1 MQGIPLNER
10 KRLGALLDDRPQ
22 TEVMAMIPQFSQ
34 AETDNFVAPPAQI
47 PEALGVLMFNMERGV
62 NLPEIQEFL
71 RDCPDIQPFD
81 VILANE
87 LDDGCARSGNKNTA
101 RELAQAFGLNYA
113 WGLEFIE
120 LVNDENAKGFHGNAV
135 FSRWPIRR
143 AGVIRLP
150 EQYNWYFDRQKRIGG
165 RLAVF
170 AELDVGGQPVGAVS
184 IHLENRT
191 HGEGRKAQMAAILEA
206 VRKELP
212 DMPLILGG
220 DLNTNTFDGR
230 AKEDIGAI
238 AADPALRRR
247 CLEDVGSFEPLLP
260 LCAADGY
267 EIVPKEPRLT
277 RRKPLPNG
285 DSLPPASGLDP
296 AEGRHRVGKPD
307 DLHRQGGSHLCQAWL
322 RSGTLSG
329 GRAVGPQCRL
339 GHVPPSLIFSA
350 KVSLFPQKT
359 RFKLQKS
366 SVSMDTELFMLRK
379 VLLTSARPC
388 RRPLRSAS
396 SEPRPR
402 PC

>member
-150 EQYNWYFDRQKRIGG
+150 EQYNWYFDRQRRIGG
-165 RLAVF
+165 RCAVL
-170 AELDVGGQPVGAVS
+170 AELDVGGRPLGVAS

-191 HGEGRKAQMAAILEA
+191 HGEGRRLQLEA
-206 VRKELP
+206 VLRAAEINADAILLAKNVDGVYSDDPAKNP
-212 DMPLILGG
+212 DAVKFDEITYDEVLARHLMVMDSTATSLSMDNHIPIILFALKDPENILRVVMGEKIG
-220 DLNTNTFDGR
+220 TVV
-230 AKEDIGAI
+230 KED
-238 AADPALRRR
+238 
-247 CLEDVGSFEPLLP
+247 
-260 LCAADGY
+260 
-267 EIVPKEPRLT
+267 K
-277 RRKPLPNG
+277 
-285 DSLPPASGLDP
+285 
-296 AEGRHRVGKPD
+296 
-307 DLHRQGGSHLCQAWL
+307 
-322 RSGTLSG
+322 
-329 GRAVGPQCRL
+329 
-339 GHVPPSLIFSA
+339 
-350 KVSLFPQKT
+350 
-359 RFKLQKS
+359 
-366 SVSMDTELFMLRK
+366 
-379 VLLTSARPC
+379 
-388 RRPLRSAS
+388 
-396 SEPRPR
+396 
-402 PC
+402 

>member
-62 NLPEIQEFL
+62 NLPEIQDFL

-230 AKEDIGAI
+230 DKDAI
-238 AADPALRRR
+238 QEIAGSPELQRR
-247 CLEDVGSFEPLLP
+247 CLEDVAAWEGCLP
-260 LCAADGY
+260 AAAEDGY
-267 EIVPKEPRLT
+267 RAVPEAPILT
-277 RRKPLPNG
+277 RRKPLPG
-285 DSLPPASGLDP
+285 GGHLDLRLDWLLLRGLDP
-296 AEGRHRVGKPD
+296 TDSRTISTCRETWPFAVPGSALEAF
-307 DLHRQGGSHLCQAWL
+307 GGQE
-322 RSGTLSG
+322 LSDHN
-329 GRAVGPQCRL
+329 AVWAQCAL
-339 GHVPPSLIFSA
+339 S
-350 KVSLFPQKT
+350 K
-359 RFKLQKS
+359 
-366 SVSMDTELFMLRK
+366 
-379 VLLTSARPC
+379 
-388 RRPLRSAS
+388 
-396 SEPRPR
+396 
-402 PC
+402 